1 MEAEENF
8 YPGELQGC
16 QQAEAFLS
24 HYQPSCQQSLQECGL
39 DDRMSYEG
47 CLQVQALP
55 LGLRCKAQIPRASP
69 AVPSPL

>member
-1 MEAEENF
+1 MEAEENL
-8 YPGELQGC
+8 YSGELWGC

-55 LGLRCKAQIPRASP
+55 LGLRCKAQIPRVSP